1 MQEGIGPVTPDVQE
15 GDAKRTVLDVRLEEV
30 VIDPDGVQGG
40 WRALLVVEGVP
51 VCTME
56 ATGSSRPRIC
66 EWSPGGDPQ
75 DLLAVFV
82 AVRRGDW
89 PGITTVGGLCAGRML
104 PCARP

>member
-1 MQEGIGPVTPDVQE
+1 M
-15 GDAKRTVLDVRLEEV
+15 ALDVRLEEV
-30 VIDPDGVQGG
+30 VIDPDGVPNG
-40 WRALLVVEGVP
+40 WKAMLVVEDVP

-66 EWSPGGDPQ
+66 HWSSGGDPQ

-89 PGITTVGGLCAGRML
+89 PGITTVGALCASML
-104 PCARP
+104 PQRLAL